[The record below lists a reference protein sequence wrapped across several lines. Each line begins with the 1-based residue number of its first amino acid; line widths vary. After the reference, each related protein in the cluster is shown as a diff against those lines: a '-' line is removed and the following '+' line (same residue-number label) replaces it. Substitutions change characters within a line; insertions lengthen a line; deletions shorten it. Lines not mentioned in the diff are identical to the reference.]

1 MALQITKPTLLLNEK
16 RALANIDRMVEKATR
31 SGVRFRPHFK
41 THQSAEIG
49 QWFRDKGV
57 TAITV
62 SSVDMALYFARHE
75 WADITIAIPVNL
87 RQLDAIDYLA
97 SRIKLGVVVESVEAV
112 DSLRQQIGSDLQV
125 WLKID
130 VGYHRT
136 GLLWDDPSSIM
147 QVARSVKSAKK
158 LRVKGLLT
166 HAGHTYGETSAEK
179 IRAIYRQSLERMT
192 IVQYELSQ
200 QGYDVQNS
208 VGDTPGCSLIENFG
222 EVDEIRPGNFIFYD
236 LSQVWFG
243 SCREED
249 VALALA
255 CPVISKHAARNQ
267 IVIYGG
273 AIHLSKE
280 SLPAN
285 SLTNHQVPIYG
296 GICLMED
303 GCWSGMF
310 QNSAIINLSQEHG
323 VIDAE
328 EQLFKSV
335 NVGDLVA
342 ILPVHSCLTANLMG
356 QYQTLG
362 GKQIDM
368 ISRNKFSKESISEFA

>member
-1 MALQITKPTLLLNEK
+1 MALQITKPTLLLNKK

-147 QVARSVKSAKK
+147 QVARSVESAKK

-200 QGYDVQNS
+200 QGYDVQIS

>member
-1 MALQITKPTLLLNEK
+1 MALKITKPTLLLNEK
-16 RALANIDRMVEKATR
+16 RALANIDRIVEKATR

-147 QVARSVKSAKK
+147 QVARSVESAKK

-200 QGYDVQNS
+200 QGYDVQIS

>member
-16 RALANIDRMVEKATR
+16 RALANIDRMVEKSTR

-87 RQLDAIDYLA
+87 RQIDAIDYLA
-97 SRIKLGVVVESVEAV
+97 SRIKLGVVLESVEAV

-147 QVARSVKSAKK
+147 QVARSVESAKK

-249 VALALA
+249 VALASA

-296 GICLMED
+296 GICLMEG
-303 GCWSGMF
+303 GCWSGLF

>member
-1 MALQITKPTLLLNEK
+1 
-16 RALANIDRMVEKATR
+16 
-31 SGVRFRPHFK
+31 
-41 THQSAEIG
+41 
-49 QWFRDKGV
+49 
-57 TAITV
+57 
-62 SSVDMALYFARHE
+62 
-75 WADITIAIPVNL
+75 
-87 RQLDAIDYLA
+87 
-97 SRIKLGVVVESVEAV
+97 
-112 DSLRQQIGSDLQV
+112 V

-147 QVARSVKSAKK
+147 QVARSVESAKK

-200 QGYDVQNS
+200 QGYDVQIS

>member
-200 QGYDVQNS
+200 QGYDVQIS

>member
-1 MALQITKPTLLLNEK
+1 MALQITKPTLILNEK
-16 RALANIDRMVEKATR
+16 RALANIDRMIEKAIR
-31 SGVRFRPHFK
+31 SGVRFKPHFK

-49 QWFRDKGV
+49 LWFRDKGV

-62 SSVDMALYFARHE
+62 SSVDMALYFANHG
-75 WADITIAIPVNL
+75 WDDITIAIPVNL
-87 RQLDAIDYLA
+87 RQLDAIDFLS
-97 SRIKLGVVVESVEAV
+97 SRINLGVVVESVEAV
-112 DSLRQQIGSDLQV
+112 DGLRQQVRSELQV

-136 GLLWDDPSSIM
+136 GLLWDDPRSIM
-147 QVARSVKSAKK
+147 QIARSVESAKK
-158 LRVKGLLT
+158 LRLKGLLT
-166 HAGHTYGETSAEK
+166 HAGHTYGESSAEK
-179 IRAIYRQSLERMT
+179 IRAIYQQSLERM
-192 IVQYELSQ
+192 IVAQHELSQ
-200 QGYDVQNS
+200 QGYDVQIS
-208 VGDTPGCSLIENFG
+208 VGDTPGCNLIENFG

-243 SCREED
+243 SCQEED
-249 VALALA
+249 VAVALA

-280 SLPAN
+280 SLPAI

-303 GCWSGMF
+303 GGWSGMF
-310 QNSAIINLSQEHG
+310 KNSAIINLSQEHG

-328 EQLFKSV
+328 EQLFESV
-335 NVGDLVA
+335 NVGDLVV

-356 QYQTLG
+356 WYQTLG
-362 GKQIDM
+362 GKRIDM
-368 ISRNKFSKESISEFA
+368 MSRNKLTKESSSEFA

>member
-1 MALQITKPTLLLNEK
+1 MALKITKPTLLLNEK

-49 QWFRDKGV
+49 HWFRDKGV

-147 QVARSVKSAKK
+147 QVARSVESAKK

-200 QGYDVQNS
+200 QGYDVQIS

>member
-1 MALQITKPTLLLNEK
+1 MALKITKPTLLLNEK

-49 QWFRDKGV
+49 QWFRDKGM

-147 QVARSVKSAKK
+147 QVARSVESAKK

-200 QGYDVQNS
+200 QGYDVQIS

>member
-1 MALQITKPTLLLNEK
+1 MALKITKPTLLLNEK

-147 QVARSVKSAKK
+147 QVARSVESAKK

-200 QGYDVQNS
+200 QGYDVQIS

>member
-1 MALQITKPTLLLNEK
+1 MALKITKPTLLLNEK

-147 QVARSVKSAKK
+147 QVARSVESAKK

-200 QGYDVQNS
+200 QGYDVQIS

-310 QNSAIINLSQEHG
+310 QNSAIINLSQEHA